1 MLRSLRA
8 SFEGLPSVFWVLWV
22 GTLINRLGLFV
33 VVFLTLYL
41 TGERGLPV
49 EQATLAVSL
58 LGLGS
63 FTASMIGG
71 ILTDR
76 IGRKPTFVMS
86 MLVTSGLLLVMG
98 SLESALGLMVTA
110 YVLGLFMDLY
120 RPAMSALI
128 ADVVP
133 EQDRVRAF
141 SYLYWAINLGAAVA
155 PIVAGYASRIGY
167 PVLFIADA
175 ITTLAFGLL
184 VLWKVPETRPDSAAA
199 LSRRVNPAG
208 QLRIALK
215 DRKLVFLTLLSFGLG
230 FMMFQTYAALPLDM
244 QAHGLS
250 EADYGAAIA
259 VNGALIVLVSLPA
272 AAWAHRQPRY
282 RVLTLAAILWAVGFG
297 LYSPANSVLAYA
309 LATGVWT
316 LGELLS
322 APVGN
327 ALISEIAPPESRGAY
342 NGVSG
347 MAWGLSSGVGPAV
360 GGVLFAS
367 GGGTA
372 VWLTCLAIGL
382 LVAGGYWAMGRATA
396 QA

>member
-41 TGERGLPV
+41 TSERGLSV
-49 EQATLAVSL
+49 EEATVAVSL

-76 IGRKPTFVMS
+76 IGRKPTFVIS
-86 MLVTSGLLLVMG
+86 MVMTAILLLVMG
-98 SLESALGLMVTA
+98 SLQNTLLLMGTA
-110 YVLGLFMDLY
+110 YVMGLFMDLY
-120 RPAMSALI
+120 RPAMSSLI

-133 EQDRVRAF
+133 EKDRVRAF
-141 SYLYWAINLGAAVA
+141 SYLYWAINLGAAIA
-155 PIVAGYASRIGY
+155 PIVAGYASIIGY
-167 PVLFIADA
+167 PVLFVVDA
-175 ITTLAFGLL
+175 ITTLLFGLL
-184 VLWKVPETRPDSAAA
+184 VLWKVPETRPDSAVA
-199 LSRRVNPAG
+199 LSKQVNPLG

-244 QAHGLS
+244 TANGFT
-250 EADYGAAIA
+250 EADYGTAIA
-259 VNGALIVLVSLPA
+259 VNGALIVLISLPA
-272 AAWAHRQPRY
+272 AAWAHRQSRY
-282 RVLTLAAILWAVGFG
+282 HVLAFAAVLWGVGFG
-297 LYSPANSVLAYA
+297 LYAPANTLLAYA

-342 NGVSG
+342 NGVAG
-347 MAWGLSSGVGPAV
+347 MAWGLSSGIGPAV
-360 GGVLFAS
+360 GGRIFANF
-367 GGGTA
+367 GGTG
-372 VWLTCLAIGL
+372 VWLTCMVIGL
-382 LVAGGYWAMGRATA
+382 LVAIGYWMMARRG
-396 QA
+396 